1 MDEKGP
7 NKSIVILGN
16 GISGITTARHLRKNS
31 SHSITVISEE
41 SPYFFSRTALMYVY
55 MGHLQFDHTQPYEN
69 DFWEQNKIDLVQK
82 RVQRLNTQEQTVVF
96 DDGNTLAFDA
106 LVLACGSLP
115 NKFGWPGQELKGVQ
129 GLYHKKDLENLETLS
144 DSIATATVVGG
155 GLIGVELAEMLHSR
169 GKKVH
174 FLIRESSFWNK
185 VLPPEESAM
194 INLHL
199 LAQGIDLHLSTTL
212 DTIEGDATDRVVRVH
227 STQKKTFDCEWVGLA
242 VGVSPNIDF
251 LKDSGLALGKGI
263 QVNRY
268 LETNLPNIYAVGDCA
283 EQLEPQAGRKAIE
296 AVWYTGRIMG
306 ETLAQTLTGN
316 KTAYQP
322 GPWFNS
328 AKFFDIEYQTYG
340 QVSALANPEKESQL
354 YWGHSKKNCSIRL
367 SYHPYT
373 LTFTGVISLGIR
385 LRHDYFDRWLQT
397 TTSINEV
404 IQDLT
409 QSFFDPEF
417 TPNYMTDILNEWE
430 TQLSTLA
437 PNP

>member
-227 STQKKTFDCEWVGLA
+227 STQKKNV
-242 VGVSPNIDF
+242 
-251 LKDSGLALGKGI
+251 
-263 QVNRY
+263 
-268 LETNLPNIYAVGDCA
+268 
-283 EQLEPQAGRKAIE
+283 
-296 AVWYTGRIMG
+296 
-306 ETLAQTLTGN
+306 
-316 KTAYQP
+316 
-322 GPWFNS
+322 
-328 AKFFDIEYQTYG
+328 
-340 QVSALANPEKESQL
+340 
-354 YWGHSKKNCSIRL
+354 
-367 SYHPYT
+367 
-373 LTFTGVISLGIR
+373 
-385 LRHDYFDRWLQT
+385 
-397 TTSINEV
+397 
-404 IQDLT
+404 
-409 QSFFDPEF
+409 
-417 TPNYMTDILNEWE
+417 
-430 TQLSTLA
+430 
-437 PNP
+437 